1 MSKILELAKRIAST
15 GGLETKTTE
24 TISGTYDSAGQ
35 QRLLSHAYT
44 IGANLTITNGEL
56 ILSRLA
62 DNGTGMTVEFG
73 SDVTLSGDGTL
84 MLGDLGQG
92 QPNQDFSASRIT
104 GTLPSTVF
112 PAGHVLQV
120 VYKESLTSGGFS
132 YTSDTLGFDFGS
144 ASSRGNGTFGGLI
157 NELTTTFTTIGN
169 NSHLFINYC
178 LTGCTNSDP
187 DGAYDWGFG
196 IFSSADSY
204 ANLVAKGD
212 NTNNTNT
219 KMATN
224 AIWIYPH
231 TSNYSDERVTG
242 HVKHSPSLSA
252 STSLTYKFCIDSTYN
267 SGGNTVSFN
276 KRYSF
281 GNNANDHAPVGGS
294 VVIMEIQ
301 G

>member
-104 GTLPSTVF
+104 GKLPSTVF

-120 VYKESLTSGGFS
+120 LTDVKTDAYETG
-132 YTSDTLGFDFGS
+132 TS
-144 ASSRGNGTFGGLI
+144 AGTFYNPSGLSVAI
-157 NELTTTFTTIGN
+157 TPVSTSSKILVMCSLFIGTSSTYELACKIQKTIG
-169 NSHLFINYC
+169 
-178 LTGCTNSDP
+178 
-187 DGAYDWGFG
+187 
-196 IFSSADSY
+196 
-204 ANLVAKGD
+204 
-212 NTNNTNT
+212 
-219 KMATN
+219 
-224 AIWIYPH
+224 
-231 TSNYSDERVTG
+231 
-242 HVKHSPSLSA
+242 A
-252 STSLTYKFCIDSTYN
+252 STSDVLVGEVSGSVTRAMFTRRLSGARDSSSSTMVVLDSPNTTSEITYKPAITVEGGVTIYLNKTQGQADVNHDYN
-267 SGGNTVSFN
+267 GASQITV
-276 KRYSF
+276 
-281 GNNANDHAPVGGS
+281 
-294 VVIMEIQ
+294 MEIA

>member
-62 DNGTGMTVEFG
+62 DNGTSMTVEFG

-92 QPNQDFSASRIT
+92 QQNFDASTLT

-112 PAGHVLQV
+112 PAGHVLQAQ
-120 VYKESLTSGGFS
+120 EIIFNNLNNLTSVTTGSNTGINAS
-132 YTSDTLGFDFGS
+132 ITPIMSGSKILVRVHLTYGVSLATGVGMIIKRTGPSSTDLQAGSSGTYNWGSAQYHTNSTYTSEVANMHGLFTDTAQD
-144 ASSRGNGTFGGLI
+144 
-157 NELTTTFTTIGN
+157 TTTSHTYTVWVASN
-169 NSHLFINYC
+169 NSSTIKINGRTGDSVWC
-178 LTGCTNSDP
+178 GTSSIQLT
-187 DGAYDWGFG
+187 
-196 IFSSADSY
+196 
-204 ANLVAKGD
+204 
-212 NTNNTNT
+212 
-219 KMATN
+219 
-224 AIWIYPH
+224 
-231 TSNYSDERVTG
+231 
-242 HVKHSPSLSA
+242 
-252 STSLTYKFCIDSTYN
+252 
-267 SGGNTVSFN
+267 
-276 KRYSF
+276 
-281 GNNANDHAPVGGS
+281 
-294 VVIMEIQ
+294 EIA

>member
-73 SDVTLSGDGTL
+73 SDITLSGDGIL

-104 GTLPSTVF
+104 GTLPSTLF

-120 VYKESLTSGGFS
+120 LSGTHQIESFTQSTGFVTIDLNVTIKPS
-132 YTSDTLGFDFGS
+132 S
-144 ASSRGNGTFGGLI
+144 ASSKFFIICNTSGYNTDGSNHVGYYTIYRDSTNLGPGNGYADVYQGSGAGHDIGTNI
-157 NELTTTFTTIGN
+157 CISELDSPNNASAITYGMYARTNNASYKTYWSMN
-169 NSHLFINYC
+169 NS
-178 LTGCTNSDP
+178 
-187 DGAYDWGFG
+187 
-196 IFSSADSY
+196 
-204 ANLVAKGD
+204 K
-212 NTNNTNT
+212 
-219 KMATN
+219 
-224 AIWIYPH
+224 
-231 TSNYSDERVTG
+231 SN
-242 HVKHSPSLSA
+242 
-252 STSLTYKFCIDSTYN
+252 I
-267 SGGNTVSFN
+267 TV
-276 KRYSF
+276 
-281 GNNANDHAPVGGS
+281 
-294 VVIMEIQ
+294 MEIA

>member
-104 GTLPSTVF
+104 GKLPSTVF
-112 PAGHVLQV
+112 PTGMVIQV
-120 VYKESLTSGGFS
+120 IHGFTS
-132 YTSDTLGFDFGS
+132 TETGS
-144 ASSRGNGTFGGLI
+144 
-157 NELTTTFTTIGN
+157 
-169 NSHLFINYC
+169 
-178 LTGCTNSDP
+178 
-187 DGAYDWGFG
+187 
-196 IFSSADSY
+196 
-204 ANLVAKGD
+204 
-212 NTNNTNT
+212 TNNTYKDTGLEATLTPSSVSSKIAISMNINGVQKETNNAYINLKAMYNVAGGSYTDIAQFGARLGMTGDSSKLNLGTCALNYLLSPNT
-219 KMATN
+219 
-224 AIWIYPH
+224 
-231 TSNYSDERVTG
+231 TSAVNI
-242 HVKHSPSLSA
+242 KAQFHSA
-252 STSLTYKFCIDSTYN
+252 ANN
-267 SGGNTVSFN
+267 SG
-276 KRYSF
+276 
-281 GNNANDHAPVGGS
+281 VGVQEAS
-294 VVIMEIQ
+294 SMSTIMLMEIA

>member
-104 GTLPSTVF
+104 GELGSGVTIGSGVTFPTGCVINTVQTATTSTISTGSTSYATTSLMTTLPSI
-112 PAGHVLQV
+112 
-120 VYKESLTSGGFS
+120 
-132 YTSDTLGFDFGS
+132 GS
-144 ASSRGNGTFGGLI
+144 ASNKILATLSGGSGGHGNMRTYLKLMESVNSGTYSDISGAETNNKFVSGEHQGPFSMNYLFTPNGGSG
-157 NELTTTFTTIGN
+157 TTNSVAVRVSIKTSSGTSYLN
-169 NSHLFINYC
+169 NSSAL
-178 LTGCTNSDP
+178 LT
-187 DGAYDWGFG
+187 
-196 IFSSADSY
+196 
-204 ANLVAKGD
+204 
-212 NTNNTNT
+212 
-219 KMATN
+219 
-224 AIWIYPH
+224 
-231 TSNYSDERVTG
+231 
-242 HVKHSPSLSA
+242 
-252 STSLTYKFCIDSTYN
+252 LTLQ
-267 SGGNTVSFN
+267 
-276 KRYSF
+276 
-281 GNNANDHAPVGGS
+281 
-294 VVIMEIQ
+294 EIQ

>member
-104 GTLPSTVF
+104 GTLPNSLF
-112 PAGHVLQV
+112 PAGHVLATAIICDEKAYNV
-120 VYKESLTSGGFS
+120 HGGAFNSGAWRTRDLNKKISDVNDIVSLDSNQFTLQAGNYLIEWTAPAFNVTYHVSKLRGITSSSNRGYGTSDRTGVSGG
-132 YTSDTLGFDFGS
+132 DTAQESIGTAYVSLSGAEAFEIQHKCTTTRSLGFG
-144 ASSRGNGTFGGLI
+144 AGQ
-157 NELTTTFTTIGN
+157 
-169 NSHLFINYC
+169 NSL
-178 LTGCTNSDP
+178 
-187 DGAYDWGFG
+187 
-196 IFSSADSY
+196 DS
-204 ANLVAKGD
+204 G
-212 NTNNTNT
+212 
-219 KMATN
+219 
-224 AIWIYPH
+224 
-231 TSNYSDERVTG
+231 
-242 HVKHSPSLSA
+242 
-252 STSLTYKFCIDSTYN
+252 
-267 SGGNTVSFN
+267 TVSIFTIV
-276 KRYSF
+276 KITKT
-281 GNNANDHAPVGGS
+281 A
-294 VVIMEIQ
+294 
-301 G
+301 

>member
-104 GTLPSTVF
+104 GTLPSNLF

-120 VYKESLTSGGFS
+120 VSGNNQTEAFTQSTGFVPIGLKVTIKPS
-132 YTSDTLGFDFGS
+132 S
-144 ASSRGNGTFGGLI
+144 ASSKIFVMCNTSGYNNEGSNQLGYYTIYRDSTNLGPGG
-157 NELTTTFTTIGN
+157 G
-169 NSHLFINYC
+169 
-178 LTGCTNSDP
+178 
-187 DGAYDWGFG
+187 
-196 IFSSADSY
+196 Y
-204 ANLVAKGD
+204 ANIYQGSGAGHDLGSNICISELDSPNTTSAITYGMYAR
-212 NTNNTNT
+212 TNN
-219 KMATN
+219 
-224 AIWIYPH
+224 
-231 TSNYSDERVTG
+231 
-242 HVKHSPSLSA
+242 A
-252 STSLTYKFCIDSTYN
+252 SYKSYWSMN
-267 SGGNTVSFN
+267 
-276 KRYSF
+276 
-281 GNNANDHAPVGGS
+281 GS
-294 VVIMEIQ
+294 KSSIIVMEIA

>member
-44 IGANLTITNGEL
+44 IEANLTITNGEL

-104 GTLPSTVF
+104 GELGSGVTIGGGVTF
-112 PAGHVLQV
+112 PTGHVLQV
-120 VYKESLTSGGFS
+120 KYASDSIAVTAASDNPGYDMQFPIMITPTSTSSKFMCFWDIAWNGGV
-132 YTSDTLGFDFGS
+132 
-144 ASSRGNGTFGGLI
+144 
-157 NELTTTFTTIGN
+157 
-169 NSHLFINYC
+169 
-178 LTGCTNSDP
+178 
-187 DGAYDWGFG
+187 GFG
-196 IFSSADSY
+196 IRFMRNSTVAYQSPYTWLDVQTSGRSRGSWMHLDSP
-204 ANLVAKGD
+204 D
-212 NTNNTNT
+212 T
-219 KMATN
+219 
-224 AIWIYPH
+224 
-231 TSNYSDERVTG
+231 TSN
-242 HVKHSPSLSA
+242 
-252 STSLTYKFCIDSTYN
+252 ITYN
-267 SGGNTVSFN
+267 VRIMTEG
-276 KRYSF
+276 
-281 GNNANDHAPVGGS
+281 GGS
-294 VVIMEIQ
+294 VPINPNGTKSHMTVMEIV

>member
-73 SDVTLSGDGTL
+73 SDITLSGDGTL

-112 PAGHVLQV
+112 PTGHALQV
-120 VYKESLTSGGFS
+120 INTIKTDVYTM
-132 YTSDTLGFDFGS
+132 
-144 ASSRGNGTFGGLI
+144 ASGTFTDIPGMSA
-157 NELTTTFTTIGN
+157 TITP
-169 NSHLFINYC
+169 SA
-178 LTGCTNSDP
+178 T
-187 DGAYDWGFG
+187 
-196 IFSSADSY
+196 SSKV
-204 ANLVAKGD
+204 LVF
-212 NTNNTNT
+212 
-219 KMATN
+219 
-224 AIWIYPH
+224 
-231 TSNYSDERVTG
+231 V
-242 HVKHSPSLSA
+242 
-252 STSLTYKFCIDSTYN
+252 SLTYGGDNYNFAGRLLRGSIEIAKNTDSGVGDNRATFAMTGVRQGSSWCEYSSTVNFLDTPSTTSATVYKVQVRNQGGAGTFWLNRSVRDN
-267 SGGNTVSFN
+267 STDIRAVSTMTL
-276 KRYSF
+276 
-281 GNNANDHAPVGGS
+281 
-294 VVIMEIQ
+294 MEIA

>member
-104 GTLPSTVF
+104 GELGSGVTIGGGVIF
-112 PAGHVLQV
+112 PAGHVVNTTKYDLEDLAV
-120 VYKESLTSGGFS
+120 VVSTTYANNKDTTFVQWGSLSYDVVLKQANSKILISTYFTIGNYAGFI
-132 YTSDTLGFDFGS
+132 YFDMKVSGS
-144 ASSRGNGTFGGLI
+144 ASNNGWVAGPEDGSGADGMSASHRPSGEDKENMGISFLH
-157 NELTTTFTTIGN
+157 EPGN
-169 NSHLFINYC
+169 NSVGTTLTYTPYSGAGAGVTLAVNNY
-178 LTGCTNSDP
+178 
-187 DGAYDWGFG
+187 
-196 IFSSADSY
+196 ADSY
-204 ANLVAKGD
+204 HLLEMKSHF
-212 NTNNTNT
+212 
-219 KMATN
+219 
-224 AIWIYPH
+224 I
-231 TSNYSDERVTG
+231 
-242 HVKHSPSLSA
+242 
-252 STSLTYKFCIDSTYN
+252 FQ
-267 SGGNTVSFN
+267 
-276 KRYSF
+276 
-281 GNNANDHAPVGGS
+281 
-294 VVIMEIQ
+294 EIAV
-301 G
+301 